1 LATGILRVK
10 LLSMREP
17 DSAGREAELAH
28 EVCARCDAWDRG
40 AVAAWL
46 RRTGSPRPPHTDL
59 AEPYRLQVAGDW
71 EAAARLWTSLGCL
84 YAAGLALYD
93 AAAEAP
99 LRAAL
104 KHFTDLG
111 ALAAVQL
118 TRRKMRQLGIRSI
131 PAGPRAATRAI
142 RSAGCPYPWHRGI
155 ARRAPR
161 ARRPG
166 DKIGNELGKLGNH
179 SRSGT
184 VVSRPTVALSAKRRE
199 IRRRKDEWEQRNDSH
214 NTARAAAGR
223 RHGIG

>member
-1 LATGILRVK
+1 
-10 LLSMREP
+10 LSMREP

-71 EAAARLWTSLGCL
+71 EAAARLWTSLGRL

-131 PAGPRAATRAI
+131 PAGPRAATRAHPLGWMPLPVAS
-142 RSAGCPYPWHRGI
+142 RHRT
-155 ARRAPR
+155 PR
-161 ARRPG
+161 ASGSSTRRQDRQRPG
-166 DKIGNELGKLGNH
+166 KTRQSLPIRDGCQPPYG
-179 SRSGT
+179 
-184 VVSRPTVALSAKRRE
+184 RPKRETPGDPATQGRMG
-199 IRRRKDEWEQRNDSH
+199 
-214 NTARAAAGR
+214 AAQ
-223 RHGIG
+223 